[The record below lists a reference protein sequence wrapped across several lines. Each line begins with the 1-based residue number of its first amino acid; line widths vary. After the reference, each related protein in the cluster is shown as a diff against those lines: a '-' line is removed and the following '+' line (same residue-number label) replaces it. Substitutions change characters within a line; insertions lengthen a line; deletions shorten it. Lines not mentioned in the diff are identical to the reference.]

1 VLVGCLLPAHLPSIL
16 PWLVRD
22 ISWWSWAAVVGW
34 RARLKSLE
42 RWQRRETRV
51 IYMTPTLRA
60 ERESEKCYQLPHGIS
75 GPREEQAEVTAGLV

>member
-1 VLVGCLLPAHLPSIL
+1 M
-16 PWLVRD
+16 
-22 ISWWSWAAVVGW
+22 
-34 RARLKSLE
+34 
-42 RWQRRETRV
+42 

>member
-1 VLVGCLLPAHLPSIL
+1 MLVGCLLPAHLPSIL

-42 RWQRRETRV
+42 RRQRRETRV

>member
-1 VLVGCLLPAHLPSIL
+1 MLVGCLLPAHLPSIL

-51 IYMTPTLRA
+51 VYMTPTLRA

>member
-1 VLVGCLLPAHLPSIL
+1 MLVGCLLPAHLPSIL

-60 ERESEKCYQLPHGIS
+60 ECESEKCYQLPHGTS

>member
-1 VLVGCLLPAHLPSIL
+1 MLVGCLLPAHLPSIL

-22 ISWWSWAAVVGW
+22 ISWSWAAVVGW

-51 IYMTPTLRA
+51 TYMTLTLRA
-60 ERESEKCYQLPHGIS
+60 ERESEKCHQLPHGIP
-75 GPREEQAEVTAGLV
+75 GPREEQAEVTAGLM